1 MRKLKTFENFSDD
14 KLWKELSKDEWLKFI
29 NSRKKDS
36 FTNYEVD
43 QIKSLPNYSAFYD
56 WNFFE
61 VSGKVVQIYFWRNS
75 DRVFTIV
82 KFEDEWFGL
91 NISSKEPGA
100 YDSRWFVC
108 DSFEGLL
115 QLIKKIKTN

>member
-1 MRKLKTFENFSDD
+1 MLKLKTFENFSNDR
-14 KLWKELSKDEWLKFI
+14 LWREVSKDEWLKFI
-29 NSRKKDS
+29 DSRKKDS

-91 NISSKEPGA
+91 NISSEEPGA
-100 YDSRWFVC
+100 YDSIWFVC
-108 DSFEGLL
+108 DSFDGLL